1 MLIERIVRSETATTD
16 FTILIRDTDKYHAL
30 SDCAVDALIID
41 VNRWTVFDTPPERLT
56 DADDFAWR

>member
-41 VNRWTVFDTPPERLT
+41 VNR
-56 DADDFAWR
+56 